1 MTMID
6 KVRAEMFEAMK
17 EKDKERKDSLSMLL
31 SALKNKAI
39 DKREDLTPTEEIE
52 VVRREIRQS
61 KETMELAPQ
70 DRTDIKE
77 QCAVRIKIMSE
88 FVPEEMSAEAIKE
101 FILNELK
108 VLGIEQPTVKD
119 KGKIMKEIMPKL
131 KGKADGGMINQVV
144 GEILA

>member
-1 MTMID
+1 MID

-17 EKDKERKDSLSMLL
+17 AKDKDRKDTLSMLL

-39 DKREDLTPTEEIE
+39 DKREDLTEAEEIE
-52 VVRREIRQS
+52 VVRKEIRQS

-77 QCAVRIKIMSE
+77 QCATRIRIMSE
-88 FVPEEMSAEAIKE
+88 FAPEEMSEDAIRE
-101 FILNELK
+101 FILSELK
-108 VLGIEQPTVKD
+108 ALGIQAPSAKD

-131 KGKADGGMINQVV
+131 KGKADGGLVNKVV
-144 GEILA
+144 GSILA